1 MNQPLRQ
8 NSASSTWAARIM
20 TPLDLV
26 TRLSMYASGVALL
39 LITSSYV
46 FEVIMRYFLNAPTSW
61 SSDVIQGFFAAM
73 IMLALPEV
81 TRTNSHIVI
90 SFFLEKMKPTSRQH
104 LGRAIAFVG
113 CVMCMLTAWICLQE
127 TLRQFDRSIETLW
140 SHPIPKWWIS
150 AFIPFGFALSG
161 LQMLKTVF
169 KSDPN

>member
-1 MNQPLRQ
+1 MTP
-8 NSASSTWAARIM
+8 SSHHSRSWPERIV

-26 TRLSMYASGVALL
+26 TRFSMVASGVALL

-104 LGRAIAFVG
+104 LGRAIALIGFA
-113 CVMCMLTAWICLQE
+113 MCMLTAWICLQE

-169 KSDPN
+169 ESDPN

>member
-1 MNQPLRQ
+1 MNQ
-8 NSASSTWAARIM
+8 SSDHIDGKSIWAVNIIK
-20 TPLDLV
+20 PLDLV
-26 TRLSMYASGVALL
+26 TRLSMYASGMALL
-39 LITSSYV
+39 LILSAYV

-81 TRTNSHIVI
+81 TRINGHIVI

-104 LGRAIAFVG
+104 LGRIIAFIG
-113 CVMCMLTAWICLQE
+113 CVMCMVTAWICWQE
-127 TLRQFDRSIETLW
+127 TFRQYDRSIETLW

-161 LQMLKTVF
+161 LQMLRSIFVPDQK
-169 KSDPN
+169 

>member
-1 MNQPLRQ
+1 MNQPSRQ
-8 NSASSTWAARIM
+8 KRTPTTWAARIM

-26 TRLSMYASGVALL
+26 TRLSMYASGMALL
-39 LITSSYV
+39 LILSAYV
-46 FEVIMRYFLNAPTSW
+46 FEVIMRYFLDAPTSW

-81 TRTNSHIVI
+81 TRINGHIVI

-104 LGRAIAFVG
+104 LGRAIAFIG
-113 CVMCMLTAWICLQE
+113 FVMCMLTAWICWQE
-127 TLRQFDRSIETLW
+127 TFRQYDRSIETMW

-161 LQMLKTVF
+161 LQMLKNVF
-169 KSDPN
+169 VSDQR

>member
-1 MNQPLRQ
+1 MTT
-8 NSASSTWAARIM
+8 SSHQLHNWSARIV

-26 TRLSMYASGVALL
+26 TRLSMYVSGVALL

-90 SFFLEKMKPTSRQH
+90 SFFLEKMKPTSRQR
-104 LGRAIAFVG
+104 LGRAIALIGF
-113 CVMCMLTAWICLQE
+113 VMCMLTAWICLQE

-169 KSDPN
+169 ESDPNKEV